1 MSANNTSTIVAD
13 VILTRLG
20 AGPRRHSHSII
31 EVPMSGHSK
40 WATIKHKKG
49 ALDAKRGKI
58 FTRLLKEIA
67 VAAKGGGNPDSNARL
82 RTAVLAAKAENM
94 PQENI
99 KRAILR
105 GTGELEGVNYEEIAF
120 EGYGPGGV
128 AIIVDVMTDNR
139 NRAVSEIRHAFSKN
153 GGNLGESGSVRFLFS
168 KKGLIAVEKSG
179 ATEEQLMDIVLEH
192 GGEDLRDEGD
202 TWEILAD
209 PASYEAVLAVVKA
222 AGIPTVMNEVT
233 MVASTYTK
241 LEGAPANQ
249 MMRLLE
255 VLEDLDDTQN
265 VYSNFDMDAAQMEE
279 AAG

>member
-1 MSANNTSTIVAD
+1 
-13 VILTRLG
+13 
-20 AGPRRHSHSII
+20 
-31 EVPMSGHSK
+31 MSGHSK

-94 PQENI
+94 PADNI

-105 GTGELEGVNYEEIAF
+105 GTGELEGVSYEEISF

-128 AIIVDVMTDNR
+128 ALLVDVLTDNR
-139 NRAVSEIRHAFSKN
+139 NRAVSEIRHTLAKN
-153 GGNLGESGSVRFLFS
+153 GGNLGETGSVRFMFA
-168 KKGLIAVEKSG
+168 KKGLIAVEKS
-179 ATEEQLMDIVLEH
+179 AASEEQLTDIVLEH
-192 GGEDLRDEGD
+192 GGEDLRDEGE
-202 TWEILAD
+202 TWEIVTEPNA
-209 PASYEAVLAVVKA
+209 YEKVANAVKA
-222 AGIPTVMNEVT
+222 AGIATVMSEVT

-241 LEGAPANQ
+241 LEGNPAAQ
-249 MMRLLE
+249 MVRLLE
-255 VLEDLDDTQN
+255 ALEELDDVQN
-265 VYSNFDMDAAQMEE
+265 VHSNFDMDAEQMEH